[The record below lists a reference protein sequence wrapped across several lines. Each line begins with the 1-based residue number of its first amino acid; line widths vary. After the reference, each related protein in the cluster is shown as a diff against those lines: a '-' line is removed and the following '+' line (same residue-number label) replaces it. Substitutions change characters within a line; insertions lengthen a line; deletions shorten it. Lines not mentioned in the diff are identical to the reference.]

1 MTGGAVGAGVR
12 YLVGYAVS
20 SVSGHALMFPWTT
33 LGINIAGSFL
43 IGLMWSVYAQAP
55 WFLEWGRA
63 LLVVGLL
70 GGFTTFSTFSLEA
83 LELFLV
89 NRLTAL
95 FYVLASVLGCLLA
108 VASGYTIGPGTTS

>member
-1 MTGGAVGAGVR
+1 MGAGVR
-12 YLVGYAVS
+12 YFVGWAVV

-43 IGLMWSVYAQAP
+43 IGLVWSVYADAQ

-70 GGFTTFSTFSLEA
+70 GGFTTFSTFSLET

-89 NRLTAL
+89 NRLSAL
-95 FYVLASVLGCLLA
+95 LYVLASVLGCLLA
-108 VASGYTIGPGTTS
+108 VAFGHTVGSWTTS